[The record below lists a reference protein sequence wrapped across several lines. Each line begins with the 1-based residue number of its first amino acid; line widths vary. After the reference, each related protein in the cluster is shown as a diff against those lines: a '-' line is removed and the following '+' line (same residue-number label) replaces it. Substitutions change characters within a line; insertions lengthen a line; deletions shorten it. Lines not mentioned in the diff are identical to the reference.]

1 MRVITAKKKELVKC
15 SAIFSYRT
23 KYNAIKYSGMERW
36 SGAEGA
42 VYESPYTIKGKHFPV
57 YEYTPNVFLCI
68 LLL

>member
-1 MRVITAKKKELVKC
+1 
-15 SAIFSYRT
+15 
-23 KYNAIKYSGMERW
+23 MERW